1 MIVIAIPAL
10 PPKEA
15 SPNWRGGHWAVKAKA
30 VRQHRQLVY
39 LCALSERNRTGRW
52 KALDGCNISAT
63 FYVKN
68 SRYVMD
74 DDNARAT
81 LKPAI
86 DALVDAGIVAKNDRK
101 VKVTEVSFIPR
112 SPRAPSVVLEIAE
125 RDLPPIPTNPVGYA
139 EP

>member
-1 MIVIAIPAL
+1 MKGDNKKVIVVAIPAL

-15 SPNWRGGHWAVKAKA
+15 SPNWRGHWTVKAKA
-30 VRQHRQLVY
+30 VRQYRRLVY
-39 LCALSERNRTGRW
+39 LCAVSERNRIGRW
-52 KALDGCNISAT
+52 ESLDGCNISAA

-68 SRYVMD
+68 RRYVMD

-86 DALVDAGIVAKNDRK
+86 DALVDAGIVEKNDRK

-112 SPRAPSVVLEIAE
+112 SPKAPSIVLEI
-125 RDLPPIPTNPVGYA
+125 NV
-139 EP
+139 